1 MNIKFLFKFKY
12 NIINNL
18 PSFKTLRKNQTNHM
32 KTIQGKTK
40 FNILDFIDDEAEVSD
55 TNTKNK
61 NNVSKSSC
69 NDDDEQKNEYDDDT
83 ETIDETQLSSKEL
96 NKNIKQNQAKFI
108 QDALKEEEKEIQKL
122 LHKKYTRK
130 NQIQNQKQN
139 SVKYDS
145 LDDLKLSYISQNKR
159 FNKDQVNEKE
169 TKTKKIKI
177 GFKCNQKNNNN
188 DELTPIKEGN
198 TNSQRS
204 NKISEEMEMLKY
216 SYDKKQLRKIAEQ
229 PENLQQNMENRL
241 KENEMILRNVIQL
254 NLPKIEQKGGNND
267 KTNKSQ
273 NPKNKS
279 SNTNKSNLNSFIP
292 NNNKFLSNKG
302 TTVSFIQAFK
312 KTAPQTNIKSFG

>member
-1 MNIKFLFKFKY
+1 MCLKFLFKFKY

-18 PSFKTLRKNQTNHM
+18 QSFKTLRTNLTNHM
-32 KTIQGKTK
+32 KTIQGKSR

-61 NNVSKSSC
+61 NNVSKSSY
-69 NDDDEQKNEYDDDT
+69 NDDDEHKNEYDDDN

-96 NKNIKQNQAKFI
+96 NKNIKQNQAKYI
-108 QDALKEEEKEIQKL
+108 QDAMKDEKEIQKL

-130 NQIQNQKQN
+130 NQIQIPKET

-159 FNKDQVNEKE
+159 FNKSQINEKE

-177 GFKCNQKNNNN
+177 GFKCNQKNNND
-188 DELTPIKEGN
+188 DELTPIKEAN

-254 NLPKIEQKGGNND
+254 NLPKIERKGGNND
-267 KTNKSQ
+267 KINKSQ

-279 SNTNKSNLNSFIP
+279 TNTNKSNSNSFIP

-312 KTAPQTNIKSFG
+312 KNTTQTKIKSAE